1 MNLIARIAEQPT
13 GFRPAKAVKRELP
26 LDTILQ
32 GDCIAEMARLPD
44 KSVDMI
50 FADPPYNLQLGGDLF
65 RPEGSRVDAVDDEWD
80 KFESFAAYDGFTR
93 DWLEQA
99 RRILKDDGTI
109 WVIGSYHN
117 IYRVGSLLQDAD
129 FWILNDIV
137 WRKSNPM
144 PNFRG
149 TRFTNAHETL
159 LWCAKDEKA
168 RYTFNYRAMKAL
180 NDDLQMR
187 SDWLLPIC
195 AGGERVKGE
204 DGSKAH
210 PTQKPEALLYRIL
223 LACTKPGDVVLD
235 PFFGTGTTG
244 AVARKLGR
252 RFVGIERDPDYIAH
266 ARQRIAAASPVDDAA
281 MLMPS
286 EKRAE
291 PRIPFATVVERA
303 LLAPGAILT
312 DERRRH
318 QAKVRVDGSII
329 LGDIVGSIHKIGAL
343 AQGLPA
349 CNGWTFWHYEQA
361 GKWAPIDALR
371 SVLRKELADA
381 GA

>member
-1 MNLIARIAEQPT
+1 MNLIARIADRGT
-13 GFRPAKAVKRELP
+13 VVRPAQRIAPRDLV
-26 LDTILQ
+26 LDLVIQ

-44 KSVDMI
+44 RSVDMI

-65 RPEGSRVDAVDDEWD
+65 RPEGGRVDAVDNDWD
-80 KFESFAAYDGFTR
+80 KFDSLATYDEFTR
-93 DWLEQA
+93 DWLAEA
-99 RRILKDDGTI
+99 RRILKDNGTI

-117 IYRVGSLLQDAD
+117 IYRVGSLIQDAE

-137 WRKSNPM
+137 WRKTNPM

-159 LWCAKDEKA
+159 IWCAKDEKA

-195 AGGERVKGE
+195 AGGERVKGD

-244 AVARKLGR
+244 AVARRLGR
-252 RFVGIERDPDYIAH
+252 RWIGIEREPAYVKV
-266 ARQRIAAASPVDDAA
+266 ARERIASTLPLDESA
-281 MLMPS
+281 MTMMTES
-286 EKRAE
+286 RSA
-291 PRIPFATVVERA
+291 PRVAFGVLVESGLVPA
-303 LLAPGAILT
+303 GTMLT
-312 DERRRH
+312 DAKRRWT
-318 QAKVRVDGSII
+318 ASVRADGSIACEAHA
-329 LGDIVGSIHKIGAL
+329 GSIHKVGAAL
-343 AQGLPA
+343 QGAPS
-349 CNGWTFWHYEQA
+349 CNGWTFWHVEHGGSPQPLDTLRQQYLA
-361 GKWAPIDALR
+361 AL
-371 SVLRKELADA
+371 
-381 GA
+381 

>member
-1 MNLIARIAEQPT
+1 MNLITPIAERRVRQRAATAPQ
-13 GFRPAKAVKRELP
+13 RRQLP
-26 LDTILQ
+26 FDEIMR
-32 GDCIAEMARLPD
+32 GDCIAQMAKLPD

-65 RPEGSRVDAVDDEWD
+65 RPEGGRVDAVDDDWD
-80 KFESFAAYDGFTR
+80 KFDSLAAYDAFTR
-93 DWLEQA
+93 AWLTEA
-99 RRILKDDGTI
+99 RRVLKDSGTI

-137 WRKSNPM
+137 WRKTNPM

-187 SDWLLPIC
+187 SDWVLPIC
-195 AGGERVKGE
+195 SGAERVKGD
-204 DGSKAH
+204 DGTKAH

-244 AVARKLGR
+244 AVARRLGR
-252 RFVGIERDPDYIAH
+252 RWIGIEREPAYVKVAQ
-266 ARQRIAAASPVDDAA
+266 QRIAATLPLDESA
-281 MLMPS
+281 MTMLPD
-286 EKRAE
+286 KRSA
-291 PRIPFATVVERA
+291 PRVAFGLLVEGGMI
-303 LLAPGAILT
+303 APGATVT
-312 DERRRH
+312 DAKRRWT
-318 QAKVRVDGSII
+318 ATVRADGS
-329 LGDIVGSIHKIGAL
+329 LASGSEVGSIHRVGATL
-343 AQGLPA
+343 QGAPS
-349 CNGWTFWHYEQA
+349 CNGWTFWHVDQEGRLEPLDSFRQRYLSAQK
-361 GKWAPIDALR
+361 G
-371 SVLRKELADA
+371 
-381 GA
+381 

>member
-1 MNLIARIAEQPT
+1 MNYLGRVGEQPAH
-13 GFRPAKAVKRELP
+13 FRPRRGASQRPLP
-26 LDTILQ
+26 LDQIVQ

-44 KSVDMI
+44 KCVDMI
-50 FADPPYNLQLGGDLF
+50 FADPPYNLQLGGELF
-65 RPEGSRVDAVDDEWD
+65 RPEGSRVDAVDDDWD
-80 KFESFAAYDGFTR
+80 KFDSLATYDEFTR
-93 DWLEQA
+93 DWLAEA

-117 IYRVGSLLQDAD
+117 IYRVGALLQDAE

-187 SDWLLPIC
+187 SDWVLPIC
-195 AGGERVKGE
+195 AGAERVKGT
-204 DGSKAH
+204 DGAKAH

-223 LACTKPGDVVLD
+223 LACTRPGDVVLD

-244 AVARKLGR
+244 AVARRLGR
-252 RFVGIERDPDYIAH
+252 RWIGIEREPAYVNV
-266 ARQRIAAASPVDDAA
+266 ARERIASTLPLDESAIQTVAD
-281 MLMPS
+281 
-286 EKRAE
+286 KRGQ
-291 PRIPFATVVERA
+291 PRVAFGVLVESG
-303 LLAPGAILT
+303 LVAPGTSLT
-312 DERRRH
+312 DTKRRWKA
-318 QAKVRVDGSII
+318 QVRADGSVECD
-329 LGDIVGSIHKIGAL
+329 GHSGSIHKVGAAL
-343 AQGLPA
+343 QNAPS
-349 CNGWTFWHYEQA
+349 CNGWTFWHVGGGGTLQ
-361 GKWAPIDALR
+361 PLDALR
-371 SVLRKELADA
+371 QKYLADLA
-381 GA
+381 

>member
-1 MNLIARIAEQPT
+1 MNLVTRIAEGQ
-13 GFRPAKAVKRELP
+13 GSLRPRAIGPREILP
-26 LDTILQ
+26 FNVIIQ
-32 GDCIAEMARLPD
+32 GDCIPEMSQLPD

-65 RPEGSRVDAVDDEWD
+65 RPEGSRVDAVNDDWD
-80 KFESFAAYDGFTR
+80 KFDSLATYDDFTR
-93 DWLEQA
+93 DWLHEA

-117 IYRVGSLLQDAD
+117 IYRVGSLLQDEG

-195 AGGERVKGE
+195 SGGERVKGA
-204 DGSKAH
+204 DGAKAH

-244 AVARKLGR
+244 AVARRLGR
-252 RFVGIERDPDYIAH
+252 RWIGIERESAYVKV
-266 ARQRIAAASPVDDAA
+266 ARERIASTLPLDESAMQTVPDKRDQPRVAFGTLVESGLVAAGTRLMDA
-281 MLMPS
+281 
-286 EKRAE
+286 KRRWTAS
-291 PRIPFATVVERA
+291 VRA
-303 LLAPGAILT
+303 
-312 DERRRH
+312 
-318 QAKVRVDGSII
+318 DGSISAD
-329 LGDIVGSIHKIGAL
+329 GKSGSIHQVGAAL
-343 AQGLPA
+343 QGAPS
-349 CNGWTFWHYEQA
+349 CNGWTFWHVEQGGA
-361 GKWAPIDALR
+361 LTLLDALR
-371 SVLRKELADA
+371 QQHLSTL
-381 GA
+381 

>member
-1 MNLIARIAEQPT
+1 MNLIARIAEPVARA
-13 GFRPAKAVKRELP
+13 RPAPRELP
-26 LDTILQ
+26 LDRILE
-32 GDCIAEMARLPD
+32 GDCVAQMARLPD

-65 RPEGSRVDAVDDEWD
+65 RPEGGKVDACDDEWD
-80 KFESFAAYDGFTR
+80 KFESLSVYDNFTR
-93 DWLEQA
+93 DWLEEA
-99 RRILKDDGTI
+99 RRILKDDGTL

-149 TRFTNAHETL
+149 TRFTNARETL
-159 LWCAKDEKA
+159 IWCSKSEKA

-195 AGGERVKGE
+195 SGGERVKGD
-204 DGSKAH
+204 DGAKAH

-244 AVARKLGR
+244 AVACRLGR
-252 RFVGIERDPDYIAH
+252 RRLGIERG
-266 ARQRIAAASPVDDAA
+266 AASVTVARERIDSTLPLDESA
-281 MLMPS
+281 MTGMTESRSAPRVAFGVLVESGLVPAGANLTDT
-286 EKRAE
+286 KR
-291 PRIPFATVVERA
+291 RWTATVRA
-303 LLAPGAILT
+303 
-312 DERRRH
+312 
-318 QAKVRVDGSII
+318 DGSIAS
-329 LGDIVGSIHKIGAL
+329 GAHAGSIHKVGA
-343 AQGLPA
+343 
-349 CNGWTFWHYEQA
+349 
-361 GKWAPIDALR
+361 ALQNT
-371 SVLRKELADA
+371 
-381 GA
+381 